1 MEEGNSS
8 ARNAEA
14 RGFSGVTRRNRPR
27 GEGGD
32 IEGRPHDENNVNQR
46 TRGYSRVALYS
57 CLVNGVLSATKYGL
71 GVASGS
77 LALKADAIHSLADV
91 VSALTVF
98 SGILIAN
105 RKTKTFPEGLYKVEN
120 LVALLSSLFI
130 FFAAYEIVWEALTGH
145 EAYQI
150 ENLPLVVGGIIFIIV
165 VAFVFSRYE
174 LKVGI
179 EVGSPSLVADAKHVA
194 TDLLSTLVI
203 LVGVLGSFFG
213 YHLDR
218 YAALV
223 VAGLVAKI
231 GFQILVDSVKV
242 LLEATLDF
250 PTLDGIRKVLE
261 GHPNVKDVIS
271 VGGRSSGRYKFV
283 EIAVTMDVRLL
294 REAHEVTSELEEEI
308 LDRWPDIDR
317 ILIHYEPEKRDSV
330 LVASPLEAVEG
341 LPPPEQS
348 RLSDH
353 FGSAPYF
360 VLIRKNVEEGCAQV
374 ERILKNPFSQL
385 ERKRGVRAAELLAEL
400 GVHQVRTRADL
411 EGKGAKYALEALHV
425 EVLPTGADTVGQL
438 IAEIEQHLQ
447 ADTG

>member
-1 MEEGNSS
+1 MEEDSSS
-8 ARNAEA
+8 ARNVAA
-14 RGFSGVTRRNRPR
+14 RGFLGVTRKKHRR

-32 IEGRPHDENNVNQR
+32 IEGRPRDENNVNHR
-46 TRGYSRVALYS
+46 TRGYSRVAFYS
-57 CLVNGVLSATKYGL
+57 CLLNGVLSATKYGL

-77 LALKADAIHSLADV
+77 LALKADAVHSLADV
-91 VSALTVF
+91 ISALTVF
-98 SGILIAN
+98 LGILIAD

-130 FFAAYEIVWEALTGH
+130 FFAAYEIAREAVTGH
-145 EAYQI
+145 EAYRI
-150 ENLPLVVGGIIFIIV
+150 ENLPVVVAGIVLIIV
-165 VAFVFSRYE
+165 VAFLFSRYE

-179 EVGSPSLVADAKHVA
+179 EVGSPSLVADAKHVT
-194 TDLLSTLVI
+194 TDILSTVVI

-218 YAALV
+218 YAAAI

-231 GFQILVDSVKV
+231 GFRILVDSVKV

-294 REAHEVTSELEEEI
+294 REAHGVTSELEEEI

-317 ILIHYEPEKRDSV
+317 ILIHYEPEKRESL
-330 LVASPLEAVEG
+330 LVASPLDADDEQ
-341 LPPPEQS
+341 PPSMRS

-360 VLIRKNVEEGCAQV
+360 VLIRKNVEEGTASL
-374 ERILKNPFSQL
+374 ERILKNPFTHL

-425 EVLPTGADTVGQL
+425 DALPTGADTVEQL
-438 IAEIEQHLQ
+438 MAELEQSHRT
-447 ADTG
+447 DTI